1 MNELIKSSL
10 SALIKKKF
18 PNPELDLRLL
28 LSYSSRSK
36 KEVILSNINIDD
48 INITQFK
55 ILLKKRLN
63 NEPISKII
71 NKKYFWKSEFFVN
84 HDVLDPRPDTELIIE
99 EALSFVGDV
108 NKKLKILD
116 IGTGSGCLAITLAK
130 EFINSNVTAID
141 KSIKALKVAEKNIYS
156 HQLEKQI
163 ELKLAKIDNINNTYD
178 LIVSNPPYL
187 SEQDY
192 NDLDD
197 QVKLYEPKTS
207 FFGGNDGLD
216 FYRKFSLVIEK
227 LMNKNSIFIC
237 EIGHN
242 QLTPCKE
249 IFSKTNLILK
259 RVSKDINNIDRTLTF
274 LKL

>member
-1 MNELIKSSL
+1 MN
-10 SALIKKKF
+10 
-18 PNPELDLRLL
+18 
-28 LSYSSRSK
+28 
-36 KEVILSNINIDD
+36 
-48 INITQFK
+48 
-55 ILLKKRLN
+55 
-63 NEPISKII
+63 
-71 NKKYFWKSEFFVN
+71 FFVN

-249 IFSKTNLILK
+249 LFSKTNLIFEKSLK
-259 RVSKDINNIDRTLTF
+259 RYQ
-274 LKL
+274 